1 MKIAIVGAAGFVG
14 RAVDYGF
21 PNNIYQKLL
30 VDPVYNTPISAIA
43 DYKPDYVFVCVPTPM
58 GSNGRIDASIIKTV
72 IAEVR
77 TLTNAIIIIKSTI
90 TPDVVKYLFDKY
102 EGLVYNP
109 EFLTEKS
116 ANEDFVNPFMHVF
129 GGDPA
134 VTTSVEW
141 LYKLYSL
148 CKPCPVYH
156 MSAIDASFVKYG
168 VNSFLASKVL
178 WFNQFHDLVTDYGG
192 SYNTVVNAVTSDS
205 RVGRSHT
212 TVPGFDGRRGF
223 SGSCFPKDSMALVKF
238 AREQNTPFTVLEEV
252 VRRNQDY
259 RNNQGDLLPREIEQK
274 VKFDFII

>member
-1 MKIAIVGAAGFVG
+1 MKITIVGAAGFVG

-21 PNNIYQKLL
+21 PNSIYQKLL
-30 VDPVYNTPISAIA
+30 IDPVYNTPISAIS

-58 GSNGRIDASIIKTV
+58 GSDGRIDARIITSV
-72 IAEVR
+72 IDEINIH
-77 TLTNAIIIIKSTI
+77 TDAIVIIKSTI
-90 TPDVVKYLFDKY
+90 TPDVVKYLFDQY

-129 GGDPA
+129 GGEQ
-134 VTTSVEW
+134 VNTTSVEW

-178 WFNQFHDLVTDYGG
+178 WFNQFHDLVSDYGG
-192 SYNTVVNAVTSDS
+192 NYNTVINAVTSDS

-259 RNNQGDLLPREIEQK
+259 RNSQGDLLPREIEQK
-274 VKFDFII
+274 VKFDFDI

>member
-21 PNNIYQKLL
+21 PNSIYQKLL
-30 VDPVYNTPISAIA
+30 IDPVYNTPISAIS

-58 GSNGRIDASIIKTV
+58 GSDGRIDARIITSV
-72 IAEVR
+72 IDEVR
-77 TLTNAIIIIKSTI
+77 TLTNAIVIIKSTI

-102 EGLVYNP
+102 ERLVYNP

-129 GGDPA
+129 GGEQ
-134 VTTSVEW
+134 VNTTSVEW

-178 WFNQFHDLVTDYGG
+178 WFNQFHDLVSDYGG
-192 SYNTVVNAVTSDS
+192 NYNTVINAVTSDS

-259 RNNQGDLLPREIEQK
+259 RNSQGDLLPREIEQK
-274 VKFDFII
+274 VKFDFDI